1 MQGLEVIALKAVLG
15 GLLVVLFALVG
26 EVLQPKE
33 FAGLLAAS
41 PSVATASLLVTSI
54 DKGAD
59 AVRLSALGMAAGAV
73 GMILYCIVGV
83 YAVRRFKAKSTALS
97 MIWARSATWMRLNTC
112 PGLVMR
118 RARPAFTVSSA
129 LAPGP

>member
-1 MQGLEVIALKAVLG
+1 LQGLEVIALKAVLG

-83 YAVRRFKAKSTALS
+83 YAVRRFKAKVGS
-97 MIWARSATWMRLNTC
+97 
-112 PGLVMR
+112 LV
-118 RARPAFTVSSA
+118 AAPAWCVPVLVLYF
-129 LAPGP
+129 LLLR